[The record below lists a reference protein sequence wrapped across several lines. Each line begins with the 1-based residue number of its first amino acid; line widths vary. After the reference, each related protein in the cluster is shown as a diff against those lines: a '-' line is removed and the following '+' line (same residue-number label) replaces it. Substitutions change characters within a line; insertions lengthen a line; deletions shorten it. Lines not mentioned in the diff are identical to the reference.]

1 MKDEKVITFK
11 SASQAGQFGFLIG
24 AEIIKAIDG
33 QVESGVIQ
41 RLIAD
46 KDESSEFKQFVS
58 EITERI
64 LNIKSDPWKREKE
77 KISKFT
83 REVLGIE
90 VDWTKVV
97 IPTTDIPGMSY
108 LEYIPASLSEDQLFA
123 LYAKQFGK
131 DKVWKYYD
139 SITKAIKEQ
148 QARPAGDYSMLHRG
162 GDEPDTEHLN
172 KSYNDFSQD
181 GKKYMV
187 VKEGLIA
194 AMRYRFETGK
204 MYDVKGVTRF
214 HALDSDGDV
223 MCMSRFDDGQ
233 FSMDRSYRGNRLADY
248 GPREVSF

>member
-1 MKDEKVITFK
+1 MKDEKVTFK
-11 SASQAGQFGFLIG
+11 SASQAAQFGFSIG
-24 AEIIKAIDG
+24 SKIIETIDG
-33 QVESGVIQ
+33 KVSYDVIQ
-41 RLIAD
+41 KLIAD

-97 IPTTDIPGMSY
+97 IPTTDIPGMSH

-148 QARPAGDYSMLHRG
+148 QARPAGDYAMLHRG

-214 HALDSDGDV
+214 HALFTDGYAV
-223 MCMSRFDDGQ
+223 CMGRDGNGRFDMVRSSRVYR
-233 FSMDRSYRGNRLADY
+233 FSDS

>member
-1 MKDEKVITFK
+1 MKDEKTTFK
-11 SASQAGQFGFLIG
+11 SASQAAQFGFLIG

-97 IPTTDIPGMSY
+97 IPTTDIPGMSH

-148 QARPAGDYSMLHRG
+148 QARPAGDYAMLHRG

-214 HALDSDGDV
+214 HALDSGGDV
-223 MCMSRFDDGQ
+223 MDMGRDDDGQ
-233 FSMDRSYRGNRLADY
+233 FSIGGNFRGFRYSDD